1 MSLDHKNVT
10 RINDEYV
17 CTHCGKSWDV
27 SDTEPPACEFSSAA
41 ARPVY
46 VRSRHH
52 GTISSGPVP
61 GIQNLPRKEMKPCD
75 LAAIE
80 QRILGVMRDCDY
92 GAYLISYHGKA
103 TLIYANNMI
112 ECVTF
117 YGKVAGQLQ
126 GSSRPTDVND
136 VILSVKA
143 TDLRFERAKSLDCYC
158 TGRTPRVEMNPSIL
172 AKASE
177 EHTNNGNQYPVISI
191 IEFAK
196 HFAGEL
202 K

>member
-1 MSLDHKNVT
+1 MSLEHKSVT

-27 SDTEPPACEFSSAA
+27 SDTEPPACELSRTVVA
-41 ARPVY
+41 ARPAY
-46 VRSRHH
+46 TCRYSAKTENHANR
-52 GTISSGPVP
+52 
-61 GIQNLPRKEMKPCD
+61 PRMETYD
-75 LAAIE
+75 LSAIE
-80 QRILGVMRDCDY
+80 QRILGAMHDCDY
-92 GAYLISYHGKA
+92 GAYLISYRGKA

-117 YGKVAGQLQ
+117 YGKVTDQLH
-126 GSSRPTDVND
+126 GSARPTDVND
-136 VILSVKA
+136 VILSIKSF
-143 TDLRFERAKSLDCYC
+143 DLRFERAKSLDCYC

-177 EHTNNGNQYPVISI
+177 EHTNSGNRYPVINI
-191 IEFAK
+191 IEFAN
-196 HFAGEL
+196 HFSGEL